1 MRCICITIVGYFI
14 TGTLSWLGKIIG
26 KKMSLHASVCMS
38 KIIGMP
44 IKLAVYTY
52 AKYSH
57 C

>member
-52 AKYSH
+52 VKYSH